1 MAGKSPNELT
11 YVTWSRFAAIIIS
24 LFIVAL
30 GISFSLGAAQS
41 SLQKDIQI
49 NYETLNQHEI
59 RIKALEEQ
67 KEQLNS
73 ISDKID
79 LLIRRDRNKEN

>member
-1 MAGKSPNELT
+1 MAGKTSNELT

-59 RIKALEEQ
+59 RIKVLEEQ

>member
-1 MAGKSPNELT
+1 MAGKTPNELT

-24 LFIVAL
+24 LFIIAL

-49 NYETLNQHEI
+49 NYKTLNQHEI

>member
-1 MAGKSPNELT
+1 MAGKTPNELT

-49 NYETLNQHEI
+49 NYKTLDQHEI

>member
-1 MAGKSPNELT
+1 MAGKTPNELT